1 VNVQNCLMAAYIEP
15 RNQELLW
22 KGFQRIPEVTHLS
35 RADQETIFKQAVS
48 HQYAVVAGLA
58 LTPEQLLEINK
69 RTLSMWIQQLRQSQP
84 SGPFPSPMVE
94 SVTENTTRIF
104 EEKQK
109 QYESMTAKPVLPKPS
124 ELFQEAET
132 DDKITNMDE
141 LISQYQQQRDLDLPQ
156 YEPIDSS
163 ITQSPATPVDS
174 LNSPPTMSS
183 QSHEEIMKAIES
195 LTESIVQLEKRLAV
209 LETEFKGFASIL

>member
-1 VNVQNCLMAAYIEP
+1 
-15 RNQELLW
+15 
-22 KGFQRIPEVTHLS
+22 
-35 RADQETIFKQAVS
+35 
-48 HQYAVVAGLA
+48 
-58 LTPEQLLEINK
+58 EQLLEINK

-141 LISQYQQQRDLDLPQ
+141 LISQYQQQRDLDLPTFPENNETVLQ
-156 YEPIDSS
+156 ETSPVTPPSAEIDRDLVEQMTNSLARLEERM
-163 ITQSPATPVDS
+163 QSLEDRINKMEGYQSLFATD
-174 LNSPPTMSS
+174 
-183 QSHEEIMKAIES
+183 
-195 LTESIVQLEKRLAV
+195 
-209 LETEFKGFASIL
+209 

>member
-1 VNVQNCLMAAYIEP
+1 MNVQNCLMAAYIEP

-48 HQYAVVAGLA
+48 HQYAGVAGLA

-141 LISQYQQQRDLDLPQ
+141 LISQYQQQRDLDLPTFPENNETVLQ
-156 YEPIDSS
+156 EASPVTPPSAEIDRDLVEQMTNSLARLEERM
-163 ITQSPATPVDS
+163 QSLEDRINKMEGYQSLFATD
-174 LNSPPTMSS
+174 
-183 QSHEEIMKAIES
+183 
-195 LTESIVQLEKRLAV
+195 
-209 LETEFKGFASIL
+209 